1 MAFGSNGGGPSMS
14 RFGGKPGAVIGRT
27 PSRGF
32 TLVELAVTLAVL
44 AILVTMAV
52 PAFTTLINGNRLTAQ
67 ANELVAD
74 VQAARSEAVRR
85 NQRVTLCP
93 STDNATCS
101 GGNWGNRIMTVPAG
115 AGVQVL
121 RVSTAKGV
129 LVVRGNVGSVVFRP
143 DGFARDAAGGLLD
156 SEFTVC
162 LPTTSPTD
170 NTRQVQLEAG
180 SRLAT
185 TPQPHTTAGA
195 CPP

>member
-1 MAFGSNGGGPSMS
+1 MASGSNGGEPFMS
-14 RFGGKPGAVIGRT
+14 RSDGKSGDVAGSAS
-27 PSRGF
+27 SRGF

-44 AILVTMAV
+44 AILVTLAV
-52 PAFTTLINGNRLTAQ
+52 PAFTALINGNRLTAQ

-74 VQAARSEAVRR
+74 IQAARSEAVKL

-101 GGNWGNRIMTVPAG
+101 GTNWGNRIMTAPAG

-143 DGFARDAAGGLLD
+143 DGFARDAAGGLLTTQ
-156 SEFTVC
+156 FTVC
-162 LPTTSPTD
+162 LPTTAPED
-170 NTRQVQLEAG
+170 NTRQVRLDAG

-185 TPQPHTTAGA
+185 LPATFTTPGA